1 MPFDPR
7 FMIDVMYPA
16 ATSAYLM
23 MTVHAPPLPAGYTLV
38 GAIEADPRAAVTVAA
53 LTDAKLH
60 EIAAGMLSESKVF
73 GLVAW
78 NDCGE
83 DGAGVFSRHPVD
95 LGLDQRP
102 GCPRH
107 RLHGCGRIRP
117 RATWAFSSSTS
128 TCARAWPSCSAP
140 ARACGAFLVTGHS
153 LGAAVAILSGFEL
166 AKEHRQSPPSST
178 PWPARARAR
187 RTSRA
192 PTAGW
197 MPICYRVVNFMDVVP
212 QVPLPPLYKH
222 AGEEVLVRGGFKP
235 LEVAYAHRLTTYLAG
250 LQKLLP

>member
-7 FMIDVMYPA
+7 FMIDVIYPA
-16 ATSAYLM
+16 ATSSYLM

-38 GAIEADPRAAVTVAA
+38 GAIEADPRAATTVAA

-78 NDCGE
+78 NEAAKTALVAFRGTQSIWDWIN
-83 DGAGVFSRHPVD
+83 DLDAIAIAYRAVAGSGHVHMGFQLVYEHVRQSVAK
-95 LGLDQRP
+95 LLATCTGVQR
-102 GCPRH
+102 
-107 RLHGCGRIRP
+107 I
-117 RATWAFSSSTS
+117 
-128 TCARAWPSCSAP
+128 
-140 ARACGAFLVTGHS
+140 LVTGHS

-166 AKEHRQSPPSST
+166 AKTTGIATELYTLAGP
-178 PWPARARAR
+178 
-187 RTSRA
+187 RTGA
-192 PTAGW
+192 PDFSGAYRGVV
-197 MPICYRVVNFMDVVP
+197 PICYRVVNFMDVVP

-222 AGEEVLVRGGFKP
+222 AGEEVLVYGGFKP

>member
-7 FMIDVMYPA
+7 FMIDVIYPA
-16 ATSAYLM
+16 ATSSYLM

-38 GAIEADPRAAVTVAA
+38 GAIEADPRAATTVAA

-78 NDCGE
+78 NEAAKTALVAFRGTQSIWDWIN
-83 DGAGVFSRHPVD
+83 DLDAIAIAYMAVAGSGHVHMGFQLVYEHVRQSVAK
-95 LGLDQRP
+95 LLATCKGVQR
-102 GCPRH
+102 
-107 RLHGCGRIRP
+107 I
-117 RATWAFSSSTS
+117 
-128 TCARAWPSCSAP
+128 
-140 ARACGAFLVTGHS
+140 LVTGHS

-166 AKEHRQSPPSST
+166 AKTTGIATELYTLAGP
-178 PWPARARAR
+178 
-187 RTSRA
+187 RTGA
-192 PTAGW
+192 PDFSDAYRGVV
-197 MPICYRVVNFMDVVP
+197 PICYRVVNFMDVVP

-222 AGEEVLVRGGFKP
+222 TGEEVLVYGGFKP

>member
-7 FMIDVMYPA
+7 FMIDVIYPA
-16 ATSAYLM
+16 ATSSYLM

-38 GAIEADPRAAVTVAA
+38 GAIEADPRAATTVAA

-78 NDCGE
+78 NEAAKTALVAFRGTQSIWDWIN
-83 DGAGVFSRHPVD
+83 DLDAIAIAYMAVAGSGHVHMGFQLVYEHVRQSVAK
-95 LGLDQRP
+95 LLATCKGVQR
-102 GCPRH
+102 
-107 RLHGCGRIRP
+107 I
-117 RATWAFSSSTS
+117 
-128 TCARAWPSCSAP
+128 
-140 ARACGAFLVTGHS
+140 LVTGHS

-166 AKEHRQSPPSST
+166 AKTTGIATELYTLAGP
-178 PWPARARAR
+178 
-187 RTSRA
+187 RTGA
-192 PTAGW
+192 PDFSGAYRVVV
-197 MPICYRVVNFMDVVP
+197 PICYRVVNFMDVVP

-222 AGEEVLVRGGFKP
+222 AGEEVLVYGGFKP

>member
-7 FMIDVMYPA
+7 FMIDVIYPA
-16 ATSAYLM
+16 ATSSYLM
-23 MTVHAPPLPAGYTLV
+23 TTVHAPPLPAGYTLV
-38 GAIEADPRAAVTVAA
+38 GAIEADPRAATTVAA

-78 NDCGE
+78 NEAAKTALVAFRGTQSIWDWIN
-83 DGAGVFSRHPVD
+83 DLDAIAIAYMAVAGSGHVHMGFQLVYEHVRQSVAK
-95 LGLDQRP
+95 LLATCKGVQR
-102 GCPRH
+102 
-107 RLHGCGRIRP
+107 I
-117 RATWAFSSSTS
+117 
-128 TCARAWPSCSAP
+128 
-140 ARACGAFLVTGHS
+140 LVTGHS

-166 AKEHRQSPPSST
+166 AKTTGIATELYTLAGP
-178 PWPARARAR
+178 
-187 RTSRA
+187 RTGA
-192 PTAGW
+192 PDFSGAYRGVV
-197 MPICYRVVNFMDVVP
+197 PICYRVVNFMDVVP

-222 AGEEVLVRGGFKP
+222 TGEEVLVYGGFKP